1 VGLGR
6 DLATELPIFLFDKS
20 GTLFFMTL
28 SNTWIT
34 GLLCVVLTLFL
45 VQLPQSSYIVQGG
58 AFVLLFGLCAYQ
70 FLTNRISIYKDGYTV
85 FAGLFTALCLGS
97 VFISD
102 ITYSSIIL
110 LPTYL
115 IVPLVIMS
123 FDRGHLN
130 MDIIYK
136 WIMGAGTILGV
147 YALYQFYMQSGY
159 SRITANAPF
168 ANPNSLAVFLGI
180 SCVIAWYRIL
190 TEKNKVHVL
199 LCSSIILLCWAGI
212 VTTSARGVMLGL
224 CVVFIIVSFIQL
236 KNDNR
241 KRTLLHMLIFF
252 MAAFLIFSVLKMTS
266 PTEIFLQKFDMEVE
280 PVGSRFN
287 IWRGVI
293 NAIFSTNPI
302 FGNGIGTFKD
312 VYLHYRLPTDRASG
326 LHGHNDLLH
335 LVLEL
340 GFVVII
346 PFFALVFAIIK
357 SFLGASVHERERI
370 LLPLS
375 LLIFI
380 AGCAMFTSIVLLP
393 VFLLISGVIIL
404 DYKGRSCETGTVIGN
419 ERARYICAV
428 FLMIL
433 ITLQGQKFIV
443 TRMMIDLR
451 DASNQSNLNDFR
463 VQINKM
469 DVISLGHHPAVP
481 IFQTSLLLNLWDANL
496 ISAEKKDVMAE
507 LNGYVDR
514 AEELNAWNVE
524 TLYYRG
530 EILKREGKLDD
541 ATALWRKALEID
553 PTYIT
558 VRFALADHMLDDDE
572 RYDLLKDGLHLK
584 YWKQNPQKLFG
595 MIMVEAK
602 KNSDTKTYEKAE
614 KRLTQ
619 LLR

>member
-1 VGLGR
+1 MGLGR

-123 FDRGHLN
+123 FDRDHLN
-130 MDIIYK
+130 MDMIHK
-136 WIMGAGTILGV
+136 WIMGAGAILGV
-147 YALYQFYMQSGY
+147 YALYQFYNQTGY
-159 SRITANAPF
+159 FKIVANAPF
-168 ANPNSLAVFLGI
+168 ANPNSLAVFLGASCIAAFFIFLKDTGKITCLALI
-180 SCVIAWYRIL
+180 S
-190 TEKNKVHVL
+190 L
-199 LCSSIILLCWAGI
+199 LLSWAGI
-212 VTTSARGVMLGL
+212 VATSARGGIIVL
-224 CVVFIIVSFIQL
+224 CVVMIFVFAMLWKEKHALAKTIVTGIAFFV
-236 KNDNR
+236 
-241 KRTLLHMLIFF
+241 IFYGLQYS
-252 MAAFLIFSVLKMTS
+252 APS
-266 PTEIFLQKFDMEVE
+266 EIFEKTYNLG
-280 PVGSRFN
+280 PNSIWSRFN
-287 IWRGVI
+287 IWRGIVD
-293 NAIFSTNPI
+293 AIISTNPI
-302 FGNGIGTFKD
+302 IGNGIGTFKD
-312 VYLHYRLPTDRASG
+312 VYLHYRLPADRASG
-326 LHGHNDLLH
+326 LHGHNDVLH
-335 LVLEL
+335 LVLEMGMIVILPL
-340 GFVVII
+340 GILAVMVIVNFCQNHKQRI
-346 PFFALVFAIIK
+346 LPFAL
-357 SFLGASVHERERI
+357 
-370 LLPLS
+370 LS
-375 LLIFI
+375 FI
-380 AGCAMFTSIVLLP
+380 AGCGMVTSITLLP
-393 VFLLISGVIIL
+393 SLLLLTAIFLVDMKENDKEKIVNVGHVGHQGIALCFIIL
-404 DYKGRSCETGTVIGN
+404 MGIQIYSGIERSIRIGLK
-419 ERARYICAV
+419 EAGEQA
-428 FLMIL
+428 
-433 ITLQGQKFIV
+433 
-443 TRMMIDLR
+443 
-451 DASNQSNLNDFR
+451 NLENFRND
-463 VQINKM
+463 VNM
-469 DVISLGHHPAVP
+469 LDVISLGHHPAVP

-572 RYDLLKDGLHLK
+572 LYDLLKDGLHLK